1 MSETR
6 DTPRSGAVPRHV
18 RIDVIGGAIVV
29 FIAGLIWYGAIE
41 LNVGQ
46 LTRLES
52 GAIPKA
58 MSILLFLAGC
68 GVMAKGLLR
77 GDDEAERVHLALGP
91 AAIVCVA
98 MLVFALFIRGVN
110 FGILSTPQLG
120 LTVVGPL
127 TVFIAGC
134 ATPNVRPG
142 ELLVTAFGLTAALLL
157 IFADLLGVGVPVFP
171 KFLDAAIP
179 SSLGSDAAARLAYGC
194 YGALAA
200 VLYFAMFGMG
210 RERRD

>member
-1 MSETR
+1 MSEAT
-6 DTPRSGAVPRHV
+6 DTPRSDAVPRHIRV
-18 RIDVIGGAIVV
+18 DVIGGAIVI

-52 GAIPKA
+52 GALPKA
-58 MSILLFLAGC
+58 LSILLFAAGC
-68 GVMAKGLLR
+68 GVMAKGLLQR
-77 GDDEAERVHLALGP
+77 SDEAERLELALGP
-91 AAIVCVA
+91 AAIIVIA
-98 MLVFALFIRGVN
+98 MLIFGLFIKGGN

-134 ATPNVRPG
+134 ATSNIRPG
-142 ELLVTAFGLTAALLL
+142 ELLVIAFGLTAALLF

-171 KFLDAAIP
+171 KFLQAAIP
-179 SSLGSDAAARLAYGC
+179 SSLGPDTATRLAYGI
-194 YGALAA
+194 YAALS
-200 VLYFAMFGMG
+200 VILYLAIFGLG
-210 RERRD
+210 GEKRG

>member
-1 MSETR
+1 MSEATDR
-6 DTPRSGAVPRHV
+6 PRSDAVPRHARV
-18 RIDVIGGAIVV
+18 DVIGGAIVI

-52 GAIPKA
+52 GAMPKA
-58 MSILLFLAGC
+58 LSILLFAAGC
-68 GVMAKGLLR
+68 GVMAKGLMQR
-77 GDDEAERVHLALGP
+77 DDEAERLQLALGP
-91 AAIVCVA
+91 ASIVVIA
-98 MLVFALFIRGVN
+98 MLIFGLFIRGGD
-110 FGILSTPQLG
+110 FGIVSTPQLG

-171 KFLDAAIP
+171 KFLQNAIP
-179 SSLGSDAAARLAYGC
+179 SSLGPDTATRLAYGI
-194 YGALAA
+194 YGVLAA
-200 VLYFAMFGMG
+200 VLYAAVFGLG
-210 RERRD
+210 GDRRG